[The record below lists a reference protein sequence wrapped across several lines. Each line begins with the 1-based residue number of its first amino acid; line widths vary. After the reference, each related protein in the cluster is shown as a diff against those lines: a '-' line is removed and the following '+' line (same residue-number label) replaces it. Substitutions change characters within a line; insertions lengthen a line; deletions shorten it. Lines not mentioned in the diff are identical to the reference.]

1 MKKTSR
7 DIVNKF
13 TLGEDLS
20 NEELLRLRKH
30 YDDVKVAT
38 EPFGERYVLM
48 HIEAAKN
55 LYRIE
60 GYLDARKA
68 TVAA

>member
-1 MKKTSR
+1 MKKSSR

-13 TLGEDLS
+13 TLGKHLS
-20 NEELLRLRKH
+20 DEELLRLRKH
-30 YDDVKVAT
+30 YDDVKIAT

-68 TVAA
+68 IAAA